1 MDLTKL
7 TDDRLQ
13 ALIENHRRLGRK
25 DVPLFATALEELNR
39 RKRAGLDFHTSLRL
53 LWQAARERRFVSY
66 KDIADASGADWT
78 RVRYLVNGHLWDLVD
93 WGASSGVPMLSAI
106 VVDKGN
112 VDTGRK
118 EPSGLKGFTDAARLL
133 GHRVDDPETFHRQQQ
148 DACFAWAALTTDPT
162 GGAATGGSHASP

>member
-25 DVPLFATALEELNR
+25 DVPLFAAALEELNR

-118 EPSGLKGFTDAARLL
+118 EPSGLKAFTDAARLL
-133 GHRVDDPETFHRQQQ
+133 GHRVDDPETFSPATARRVFRLGGAKYRPH
-148 DACFAWAALTTDPT
+148 
-162 GGAATGGSHASP
+162 GGAATGGPHATP